1 MTRPLARRVFV
12 RSQDLSDYAGK
23 VIRLRDD
30 GTGPADNPF
39 IGRAGFKPAI
49 YTLGHRKPLV
59 YSGAVLRLEPVGATT
74 TR

>member
-1 MTRPLARRVFV
+1 M
-12 RSQDLSDYAGK
+12 
-23 VIRLRDD
+23 IRLRDD
-30 GTGPADNPF
+30 GTVPADNPF